1 MNSQAATGI
10 RPLAGILSEQI
21 PGAPREAGLLD
32 RNRLLTTLISNL
44 VGMIYRCR
52 LDENWTME
60 FVSDGCFELTGYA
73 PEELLLNARGN
84 YEQITH
90 PDDRAR
96 VRRAILDALARNSQY
111 DVEYRLL
118 HCDGCL
124 RWVWERGVGVMNRA
138 GEPEAIEG
146 FIQDITQRHAAD
158 DALRETERR
167 YRSIFEHA
175 TEGIFQTTPDGRY
188 INANPALASIYG
200 YATPAELIADLSD
213 IQHQL
218 YVDPERRREFV
229 RLMRQYGYARNF
241 ESHVFRRD
249 GSIFWISENAR
260 AVRDENGEVQFYE
273 GTVVEITE
281 RKRYQEELEYQASHD
296 SLTGLPNRA
305 LLVDR
310 LKQTIHA
317 ARRDGRVVAVAF
329 VDLDHFKLIN
339 DSLGHH
345 VGDRLLLDMAERLRA
360 CVRSQDTVA
369 RQGGDEFVLILA
381 DQPDEAG
388 VTMLIRRVLEAVAQP
403 WAAEHG
409 EYSISCS
416 IGVSLF
422 PRDGKGAEA
431 LLKCADLA
439 MFKAK
444 DIGRNTFQF
453 FTPELNGAMI
463 DRLEVANGLRRGLE
477 RNEFLLHYQP
487 RVDLAS
493 GRIVGA
499 EALIRWQRPDQALT
513 PPGQFIPVAE
523 ETGLIVP
530 IGAWA
535 LREACAQNIAWQA
548 MGLPPIVVSVNLS
561 PIQFRRAGLVA
572 EVANTLRETGLEARW
587 LELELTESFIM
598 QDAERINQAMAG
610 LKALGVEIAVDDFG
624 TGYSSLSYLKRFPV
638 DRLKIDK
645 SFVQDVN
652 HDPDDA
658 AIARAIISLG
668 HSLNLRVVA
677 EGVETEAQ
685 LEFMRAHGCDEIQ
698 GYFFS
703 RPVLA
708 TEFEAM
714 LLRQRDDYPFGG

>member
-1 MNSQAATGI
+1 MNSPVEV
-10 RPLAGILSEQI
+10 RN
-21 PGAPREAGLLD
+21 APEGVGLLD
-32 RNRLLTTLISNL
+32 GNRLLGTLISKL
-44 VGMIYRCR
+44 VGMVYRCR
-52 LDENWTME
+52 LDRDWTME
-60 FVSDGCFELTGYA
+60 FVSEGCFELTGYS
-73 PEELLLNARGN
+73 PEELLLNARSS

-90 PDDRAR
+90 PEDRLR
-96 VRRAILDALARNSQY
+96 VRRAIVDGLARNGQY

-118 HCDGCL
+118 HADGLL
-124 RWVWERGVGVMNRA
+124 RWVWERGVGGENRA
-138 GEPEAIEG
+138 GEAKTIEG
-146 FIQDITQRHAAD
+146 FIQDITQRRAAD
-158 DALRETERR
+158 DALREAERR
-167 YRSIFEHA
+167 YRSLFEHA

-188 INANPALASIYG
+188 LNANPALAGIYG

-229 RLMRQYGYARNF
+229 RLMRQYGAARNF

-249 GSIFWISENAR
+249 GSVIWISENAR
-260 AVRDENGEVQFYE
+260 AVRDETGEVLFYE

-281 RKRYQEELEYQASHD
+281 RKRYQEELEFQASHD

-310 LKQTIHA
+310 LKQTLHA
-317 ARRDGRVVAVAF
+317 ARRNSRVVAVAF

-345 VGDRLLLDMAERLRA
+345 VGDRLLLDMAARLRA

-369 RQGGDEFVLILA
+369 RQGGDEFVLVLA
-381 DQPDEAG
+381 DQPDEAAATL
-388 VTMLIRRVLEAVAQP
+388 VIRRVLEAISQP
-403 WAAEHG
+403 WAGEHG

-422 PRDGKGAEA
+422 PRDGMAAET

-453 FTPELNGAMI
+453 FTPELNSAVI
-463 DRLEVANGLRRGLE
+463 DRLDVVNNLRRGLE
-477 RNEFLLHYQP
+477 RDEFLLHYQP

-499 EALIRWQRPDQALT
+499 EALIRWQRPEQPLT

-523 ETGLIVP
+523 ESGLIVP

-535 LREACAQNIAWQA
+535 LRAACIQNLAWQA
-548 MGLPPIVVSVNLS
+548 KGLPPIVVSVNLS
-561 PIQFRRAGLVA
+561 PIQIRRAGLVG
-572 EVANTLRETGLEARW
+572 EVAAALRDTGLEPRW
-587 LELELTESFIM
+587 LELELTESSIM
-598 QDAERINQAMAG
+598 QDADRINRAMAE

-658 AIARAIISLG
+658 AIARAIIGLG

-677 EGVETEAQ
+677 EGVESEAQ
-685 LEFMRAHGCDEIQ
+685 LDFMRAHGCDEIQ

-703 RPVLA
+703 RPVVA
-708 TEFEAM
+708 AEFEAM
-714 LLRQRDDYPFGG
+714 LRRQGNDSLVTD